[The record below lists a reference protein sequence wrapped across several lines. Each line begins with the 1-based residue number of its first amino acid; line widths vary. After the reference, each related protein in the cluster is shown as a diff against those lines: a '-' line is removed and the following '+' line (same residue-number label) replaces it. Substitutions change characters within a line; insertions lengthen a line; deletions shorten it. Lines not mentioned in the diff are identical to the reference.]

1 MNWTTSKSKATED
14 NAFAANIAINFLR
27 PDAART
33 YFFCAKTWKR
43 HTKNKWMARPGLNT
57 GNFWN
62 VLPMKTP
69 ISLTNQR
76 HITKTCLYSFD
87 PLKPHFYIVK
97 LRFTGVYIIFL
108 ISAQNIDW
116 GYSLELPHWGGSN
129 KYPQSI
135 EAVLTSTHNLCF
147 EQKYEKYQNFLSAK
161 FSFWGGKIFSI
172 FE

>member
-1 MNWTTSKSKATED
+1 MNWTTSKSNWGQRICSQHCNKFSAPGCRK
-14 NAFAANIAINFLR
+14 NLFFL
-27 PDAART
+27 
-33 YFFCAKTWKR
+33 CQNMKT
-43 HTKNKWMARPGLNT
+43 HTKNKWMAQPGLNT

-97 LRFTGVYIIFL
+97 LRFTGVNIIFL

-116 GYSLELPHWGGSN
+116 GYSLEPPHWGGSN
-129 KYPQSI
+129 EYPQSM
-135 EAVLTSTHNLCF
+135 
-147 EQKYEKYQNFLSAK
+147 
-161 FSFWGGKIFSI
+161 FWAEIWKISEFFICKIFILGS
-172 FE
+172 